1 MSADA
6 KTVSARLR
14 ELAEAYVS
22 ALHRSLG
29 SSLVSAVLFGSVA
42 RGEAGPTSD
51 VDLLLVVEGL
61 PASRLA
67 RHDALGPADEA
78 VEPLLEALRRDGI
91 HTDVHPILKTPDE
104 ARQPRLLYLDMVE
117 DAVLLYD
124 RDGFFGSVLDRMR
137 ESLRRL
143 GARRLRMGRVQYWDL
158 KPDYRPGEVF
168 EL

>member
-1 MSADA
+1 MSADP

-22 ALHRSLG
+22 ALQRSLG
-29 SSLVSAVLFGSVA
+29 PSLVSAVLFGSVA
-42 RGEAGPTSD
+42 RGEAELSSD
-51 VDLLLVVEGL
+51 VDLLVVVEGL

-67 RHDALGPADEA
+67 RHDVLAAADEA

-91 HTDVHPILKTPDE
+91 HTDVCPILKAPEE
-104 ARQPRLLYLDMVE
+104 ARRLRLLYLDMVE
-117 DAVLLYD
+117 DAVLLHD
-124 RDGFFGSVLDRMR
+124 RDGFFRSVLDRMR

-143 GARRLRMGRVQYWDL
+143 GARRLRIGRVRYWDL